1 VISDRLGLGHG
12 PGISKM
18 LGGQAVSAEGPR
30 ASRPPLPASR
40 DKRLLSNGTL
50 KMPSPLA
57 ALSLWDGPTR
67 RATAGSVAA
76 SRRDLVVTP
85 VVRRAAICGTGA
97 AYRVH
102 QEPRVPRPRCSV
114 VLSPQERLT
123 PTCVSLA
130 TPRRSRQAPRR
141 TESRIRP
148 GAATDDGVRGRTS
161 GTLARR
167 GSPRWLNLGLVR
179 VTRGREEVGRWLTL
193 NE

>member
-57 ALSLWDGPTR
+57 ALSLWDGPTH

-76 SRRDLVVTP
+76 SRRRFGGHAGRSASCYLWH
-85 VVRRAAICGTGA
+85 RRD
-97 AYRVH
+97 
-102 QEPRVPRPRCSV
+102 VPRPSGAARAATA
-114 VLSPQERLT
+114 LHRRPLPQERLT

-130 TPRRSRQAPRR
+130 TPRRSRQTPRR

-161 GTLARR
+161 ATLARR
-167 GSPRWLNLGLVR
+167 GSPRMAQSG
-179 VTRGREEVGRWLTL
+179 VGSSDSRA
-193 NE
+193 